1 MSSQAPV
8 PPGLAL
14 IDNSTT
20 RLCDILAK
28 RFLSAQSADV
38 HVAYLLS
45 NGVRLLEPELR
56 HFLDRSHR
64 LRVLAG
70 GDFGLTEPEA
80 LRQLRE
86 WGAQVRLYASA
97 DVAGFHPKSYR
108 FHHADGRVT
117 FIVGSSNFSRGGLT
131 DNVELNLM
139 LELDQAHPVV
149 QQAVSIFERLWDNT
163 PELTEEG
170 LAHYEAFRAE
180 RVVVSR
186 EMHYLPPQP
195 EPEEVTR
202 FVLEKG

>member
-8 PPGLAL
+8 PSGLAL

-20 RLCDILAK
+20 RLSDVLAK
-28 RFLSAQSADV
+28 QFLSAQSADV

-45 NGVRLLEPELR
+45 SGVRLLEPELR
-56 HFLDRSHR
+56 HFLDKGHR

-108 FHHADGRVT
+108 FHHPDSQVT
-117 FIVGSSNFSRGGLT
+117 FIVGSSNLRTSR
-131 DNVELNLM
+131 
-139 LELDQAHPVV
+139 
-149 QQAVSIFERLWDNT
+149 R
-163 PELTEEG
+163 
-170 LAHYEAFRAE
+170 
-180 RVVVSR
+180 
-186 EMHYLPPQP
+186 
-195 EPEEVTR
+195 
-202 FVLEKG
+202 